1 MAEAVARTRMPEEQR
16 VRAPGTVPAGVRSL
30 GRQVVIQKDQWV
42 FRKGEA
48 VRGVFFVLDGEV
60 RLSRFSKGGDE
71 IALHRAGSGEFFA
84 EAALGGSRYH
94 CNAIASRDST
104 LLVFPVGPM
113 RSLLAKDPDFAR
125 EWSLVL
131 ARQLHSARA
140 RLERIA
146 LKSAGE
152 RVVHYLQTEGSGS
165 RFEVHLRGT
174 VKDLAHELGLT
185 HESLYRTLA
194 RLKRE
199 RVVGQEGG
207 TLFLLE

>member
-1 MAEAVARTRMPEEQR
+1 MPDEQR
-16 VRAPGTVPAGVRSL
+16 VRAPGIIPSGVRSL
-30 GRQVVIQKDQWV
+30 AREVAIARGQWV
-42 FRKGEA
+42 FKKGEA
-48 VRGVFFVLDGEV
+48 VHSVFFVVDGEV

-94 CNAIASRDST
+94 CNAIASRNST
-104 LLVFPVGPM
+104 LLVFPADAM
-113 RSLLAKDPDFAR
+113 RTLLAKDPDFAR

-146 LKSAGE
+146 LKSAAE
-152 RVVHYLQTEGSGS
+152 RVVHYLQTEGGGS
-165 RFEVHLRGT
+165 RFEVQLRGT

-194 RLKRE
+194 RLKRD
-199 RVVGQEGG
+199 RVVGQKDG
-207 TLFLLE
+207 TLFLLK